1 MYIVDSY
8 CYDVKNLAQWL
19 GEMKTEVV
27 DYMNTDPM
35 RRHEFTTAQ
44 RADIFKAVG
53 RDDPRPGVLFLE
65 LSDLVMSENAEAFE
79 NRLKAMT
86 DDTRDAVLRHAFKPG
101 GITMLMFTA
110 VELQPECMRVV
121 LGHCSD
127 PAYVNAVDAMGH
139 TALASLFYWY
149 MSHSWEWG
157 EKAASV
163 AFILL
168 DVPGVDIDGALR
180 VLTGMRG
187 DTLEVGNIKTVNT
200 WCDVLTSHKS
210 KTALKI

>member
-1 MYIVDSY
+1 M
-8 CYDVKNLAQWL
+8 
-19 GEMKTEVV
+19 E
-27 DYMNTDPM
+27 DPWPSM
-35 RRHEFTTAQ
+35 IATH
-44 RADIFKAVG
+44 
-53 RDDPRPGVLFLE
+53 FLD
-65 LSDLVMSENAEAFE
+65 LSDIVMREEVDNLKH
-79 NRLKAMT
+79 RLRGMT
-86 DDTRDAVLRHAFKPG
+86 ESTRKAVLRHAFKPG

-127 PAYVNAVDAMGH
+127 AAYVNAVDAMGH

-187 DTLEVGNIKTVNT
+187 DTPEVGNIKTVKN
-200 WCDVLTSHKS
+200 WCDVLTSHKT
-210 KTALKI
+210 KKALKT